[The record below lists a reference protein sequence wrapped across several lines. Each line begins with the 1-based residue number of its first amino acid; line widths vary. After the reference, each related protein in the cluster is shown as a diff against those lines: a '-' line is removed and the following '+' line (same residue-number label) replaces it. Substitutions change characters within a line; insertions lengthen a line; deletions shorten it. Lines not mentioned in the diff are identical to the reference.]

1 MAAENGVGTTVRF
14 CLLATCLA
22 PVAAQAGWEAVETV
36 QSYSI
41 KGRSGAELY
50 ASIGE
55 RGPKIGIARAV
66 AVTNFKLTWTRN
78 YEPQGGACVLVS
90 ARPKLTITY
99 TLPKPSGQLPA
110 AVGQNWET
118 FIAGVRSHEKVHG
131 DIIEQMVRDIETA
144 TVGLTVADDPG
155 CKKIRTEMTK
165 LLSALS
171 LAQRQASRDFD
182 RIELSEGGAVHQL
195 ILELVNGR

>member
-1 MAAENGVGTTVRF
+1 MTRILASANGSRNT
-14 CLLATCLA
+14 
-22 PVAAQAGWEAVETV
+22 AGISRTSHVLRHTRAITG
-36 QSYSI
+36 
-41 KGRSGAELY
+41 KSGVELY

-78 YEPQGGACVLVS
+78 YEPQGDACVLVS
-90 ARPKLTITY
+90 ARPKLIITY

-110 AVGQNWET
+110 GIRKNWET
-118 FIAGVRSHEKVHG
+118 FVTGVRSHEKVHG
-131 DIIEQMVRDIETA
+131 DLIEEMVRDIEAA
-144 TVGLTVADDPG
+144 TVGLTVAGDPG
-155 CKKIRTEMTK
+155 CKKIRAEMTE

-195 ILELVNGR
+195 ILQLVNGR